1 MIHNKRVP
9 SIDGMEIDKAHKG
22 GGGGKGGGL
31 APLNSISNALG
42 VNKTLDKIGIGSS
55 NELRKINDFNLF
67 AADPGGLLYTP
78 ENQDLLEVGASFD
91 LAGIGNQKVL
101 NAQVA
106 EKAKQDALA
115 AEMEARRL
123 AASAQPLEERAKL
136 NYNQSAFGSG
146 LGSLG
151 LIVDTQATKRS
162 ASTGLGG
169 IDKASA
175 GLGFGSKSKV
185 GK

>member
-22 GGGGKGGGL
+22 GVLGDVFGGGGGGGFGGILSSADDMLKNPFDYYGVTHDPAGLFYQSKNQNVL
-31 APLNSISNALG
+31 ALQGMADIGGFGAQ
-42 VNKTLDKIGIGSS
+42 KTI
-55 NELRKINDFNLF
+55 
-67 AADPGGLLYTP
+67 
-78 ENQDLLEVGASFD
+78 
-91 LAGIGNQKVL
+91 
-101 NAQVA
+101 NAQIA

>member
-22 GGGGKGGGL
+22 GGGGGKG
-31 APLNSISNALG
+31 APSPSKALKAFSDSPG
-42 VNKTLDKIGIGSS
+42 DWLKVQL
-55 NELRKINDFNLF
+55 
-67 AADPGGLLYTP
+67 DPGGLFLRADNKT
-78 ENQDLLEVGASFD
+78 LLDAQATLDIG
-91 LAGIGNQKVL
+91 GIGAQKKV
-101 NAQVA
+101 NAQIEEQA
-106 EKAKQDALA
+106 KADALA